1 MDDIYGLIIIL
12 GLLLV
17 IAQCANSERGLV
29 ESMVNVNLTEN
40 NNVNQNNN
48 VNIRKHQNKHDNVKV
63 QPNQNKH
70 GNVKVQQPRPTNN
83 KFINYAPSSLLK
95 SYADANAPYGDK
107 VAPSA
112 QQAYALLKSQGKAS
126 EFDMLHKEITS
137 GYASVEQMESQLPGF
152 NSNAKGGLLQGQ
164 MGKHV
169 RSAQDAANKLP
180 RNNMNIGNNNIDPSN
195 MNDNMGNASV
205 NSNNNRNLQ
214 NANQLINSN
223 MNGNMGN
230 ASVNSN
236 NNRNLQNSNQLI
248 NSNSIAIPANSGSNN
263 NNNKEIN
270 LHLIYTTWCGHSKR
284 ALPDFEKLMGE
295 YDGQMMNGYKLNIKK
310 HDADQDKSIS
320 KKYGVKG
327 YPSYVMEK
335 VENGQVG
342 SPQPVNER
350 SYDGLLNI
358 LKNSTV

>member
-1 MDDIYGLIIIL
+1 
-12 GLLLV
+12 
-17 IAQCANSERGLV
+17 
-29 ESMVNVNLTEN
+29 
-40 NNVNQNNN
+40 
-48 VNIRKHQNKHDNVKV
+48 QNKHDNVKV

-214 NANQLINSN
+214 N
-223 MNGNMGN
+223 
-230 ASVNSN
+230 
-236 NNRNLQNSNQLI
+236 SNQLI

-310 HDADQDKSIS
+310 HDADQDKS
-320 KKYGVKG
+320 
-327 YPSYVMEK
+327 
-335 VENGQVG
+335 
-342 SPQPVNER
+342 
-350 SYDGLLNI
+350 
-358 LKNSTV
+358 

>member
-1 MDDIYGLIIIL
+1 MEDIYGLIIIL

-17 IAQCANSERGLV
+17 IAQCANNERRLF
-29 ESMVNVNLTEN
+29 ESMANMNDNLTAN
-40 NNVNQNNN
+40 NNVAPN
-48 VNIRKHQNKHDNVKV
+48 VNH
-63 QPNQNKH
+63 NQNKQH
-70 GNVKVQQPRPTNN
+70 DNIKHHQPKPTNN
-83 KFINYAPSSLLK
+83 KFINYSPSSLLK

-112 QQAYALLKSQGKAS
+112 QQEYALLKSQGKAS
-126 EFDMLHKEITS
+126 ALDMIHKEITS
-137 GYASVEQMESQLPGF
+137 GYAAVGQMESQLPGF

-180 RNNMNIGNNNIDPSN
+180 RNNMNMGNNNNIVPSN
-195 MNDNMGNASV
+195 MNDNMGNAPV
-205 NSNNNRNLQ
+205 NSNNNRNIQ
-214 NANQLINSN
+214 NA
-223 MNGNMGN
+223 
-230 ASVNSN
+230 
-236 NNRNLQNSNQLI
+236 NQLI
-248 NSNSIAIPANSGSNN
+248 NSNSIAIPANSGSTNN
-263 NNNKEIN
+263 NKKEIN
-270 LHLIYTTWCGHSKR
+270 LHMIYTTWCGHSKR

-310 HDADQDKSIS
+310 HDADQDKSVA
-320 KKYGVKG
+320 KKYGVRG

-335 VENGQVG
+335 VANGQVG

-358 LKNSTV
+358 LKNAAN

>member
-40 NNVNQNNN
+40 NNVNIRDHPNQNN
-48 VNIRKHQNKHDNVKV
+48 HGNVKV
-63 QPNQNKH
+63 QPNQNNH

-95 SYADANAPYGDK
+95 SYADANSPYGDK

-112 QQAYALLKSQGKAS
+112 QQEYALLKSQGKAS
-126 EFDMLHKEITS
+126 ELDMLHKEITS

-180 RNNMNIGNNNIDPSN
+180 RNNMNMGNNNILPSN

-223 MNGNMGN
+223 
-230 ASVNSN
+230 
-236 NNRNLQNSNQLI
+236 
-248 NSNSIAIPANSGSNN
+248 SIAIPSNSGSTN

-310 HDADQDKSIS
+310 HDADQDKSVS

-358 LKNSTV
+358 LKNSAV